1 MEKFKN
7 LHIENDKTNSPFLLA
22 ASFSGLVKFGGSY
35 TQGGILYWQFEP
47 KDVSVTLLEQL
58 RTKTEPHIPAKD
70 LFDAIET
77 FWRQVSEVR
86 NGEIKYGEPKR

>member
-1 MEKFKN
+1 MEEFKN

-22 ASFSGLVKFGGSY
+22 ASFNGLVKFVGSY
-35 TQGGILYWQFEP
+35 TQGGVLYWQFEP
-47 KDVSVTLLEQL
+47 KDISVTLLEQL

-77 FWRQVSEVR
+77 FWKQISEVR
-86 NGEIKYGEPKR
+86 NGEIQDGNLKK